1 MRFAPSLLAGLCVAA
16 CAARPIPPT
25 VASTPATP
33 RPTVSAD
40 TWIVPSPDDP
50 RGTASLVALAR
61 PGTAFLDDGN
71 FVLPSDD
78 GSPAFASLTRDGSLR
93 SHAPHALA
101 ARDCALRPASN
112 GVVRVCPG
120 PAEGSVTAAW
130 IDRTAVVPI
139 PAPVPPELFV
149 DPAGE
154 SVAVDGRCS
163 PDEADDGITFC
174 WLRRDLRQWTEWTAP
189 RRATLLA
196 LRGET
201 ALLNESSD
209 TTAALS
215 VFVITASHRTAIEPT
230 DPTLVLD
237 AAGFTPTGSVV
248 VLAHRAAPADSRAP
262 VESFVCVA
270 SAGVP
275 CTARPLSIAAVDVAF
290 ADGLRGLAVGANAS
304 ALAITTDGGASWQPI
319 LPSGHPAPASVSLP
333 APAAPSPGR
342 RARIRPAGELVRCN
356 ANACAAGRVVHRWN
370 AD

>member
-1 MRFAPSLLAGLCVAA
+1 MRFAPLFLAGLCVA
-16 CAARPIPPT
+16 CASRPTTPT
-25 VASTPATP
+25 VAATPAAP
-33 RPTVSAD
+33 RPTVSPD
-40 TWIVPSPDDP
+40 TWITPTPDDP
-50 RGTASLVALAR
+50 RGTPLLAALAR
-61 PGTAFLDDGN
+61 PGTAFLDDGT
-71 FVLPSDD
+71 FVLSSDD
-78 GSPAFASLTRDGSLR
+78 GSPSFASLTRDGSLR
-93 SHAPHALA
+93 AHAPHTLA

-112 GVVRVCPG
+112 GVVRICPG
-120 PAEGSVTAAW
+120 PSEGSSTAAW
-130 IDRTAVVPI
+130 IDRTAVLPI
-139 PAPVPPELFV
+139 PAPVPPELLV

-163 PDEADDGITFC
+163 ADEPDDGITFC

-209 TTAALS
+209 TAAALA
-215 VFVITASHRTAIEPT
+215 VFVITASRRTPIEPT

-248 VLAHRAAPADSRAP
+248 VLAHRPAPADARTP

-290 ADGLRGLAVGANAS
+290 ADGLRGLAVGANAA

-333 APAAPSPGR
+333 APVAQPPSR
-342 RARIRPAGELVRCN
+342 RPRVRPAGELVRCN
-356 ANACAAGRVVHRWN
+356 ANACAAGRVVHRWS